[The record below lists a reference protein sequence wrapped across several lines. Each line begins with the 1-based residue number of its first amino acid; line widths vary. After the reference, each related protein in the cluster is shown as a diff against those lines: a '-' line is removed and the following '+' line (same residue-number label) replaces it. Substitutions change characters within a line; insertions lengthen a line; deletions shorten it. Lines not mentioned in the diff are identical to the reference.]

1 MSGVPTDPRE
11 GVGPDHLTR
20 QDIQG
25 VRHDYDNAVPRPK
38 VLTPSPS
45 RTPDPMRKVA
55 LAAASR
61 SPPRFLGWACSR
73 ESLMTRLDSSPAVVA
88 TQPCWARGWRSSQR
102 HRRRSAPSYSTSLSN
117 LCQRV
122 RGVTNCGSDA
132 GRRAGVDVPAGS
144 GLVVGINAPLSMMSA
159 TATIFGG
166 WEQTTVAGA
175 LCALPAAVWE
185 FSFGIYLTFSGFKT
199 APGSRTSN

>member
-25 VRHDYDNAVPRPK
+25 DRHDYDNAVPRPK

-55 LAAASR
+55 LA
-61 SPPRFLGWACSR
+61 G
-73 ESLMTRLDSSPAVVA
+73 
-88 TQPCWARGWRSSQR
+88 
-102 HRRRSAPSYSTSLSN
+102 
-117 LCQRV
+117 
-122 RGVTNCGSDA
+122 GVTNCGSDA

-185 FSFGIYLTFSGFKT
+185 FSFGIYLTFSGLKT